1 MSIGP
6 RPSSKDVIA
15 GIGVALIL
23 IPQSMAY
30 AALAGLPARHG
41 LFAAALGPL
50 AAAFFASSPYLQTG
64 PVALTA
70 LLTLG
75 ALVPVAVPGSAEYV
89 GFAALLALVVG
100 FVRVLVGALRGGW
113 VSYLMSRPM
122 LDGFTSGAAILIV
135 CSQLPGVF
143 SVDASGDG
151 VLSRALWAIRHPSDW
166 EQGSSLLAML
176 TLLIVIGARRLN
188 PLVPGVLIA
197 TVVGLSFSL
206 ATDYGGPRLGDVDA
220 GLPDLSL
227 ALPWASLPALVLPGI
242 VIALVGFAEAA
253 SISRI
258 YATKERMRWN
268 PDQEF
273 IGQGAA
279 NIAAGLF
286 GGFPVGGSFSR
297 SSLNYL
303 SGARTR
309 WSGLVTGAVVFA
321 FLPFAHLLGP
331 LPRSVLSAIVIA
343 AVVPLIRVRLLVSLW
358 KISLPQAVVGWLTF
372 WFTIILSPHVEQAV
386 VLGILAAVAVHIWR
400 ELEPGVEFWVE
411 GATLHVKPSGVLWFG
426 SAAFL
431 EEAVAE
437 RLALAPEAERL
448 VLHLDGLGRIDL
460 TGAQVLRE
468 LMDQLREGGLDVE
481 MKGVP
486 PHAMRI
492 LNAVMGRMGRH

>member
-1 MSIGP
+1 MSLGQ

-15 GIGVALIL
+15 GVGVALIL

-30 AALAGLPARHG
+30 AELVGLPARHG

-50 AAAFFASSPYLQTG
+50 VAAFFASSPYLQTG

-75 ALVPVAVPGSAEYV
+75 ALVPVAVPGSSEYV

-100 FVRVLVGALRGGW
+100 IVRVLVGALRGGW
-113 VSYLMSRPM
+113 ISYLMSRPM
-122 LDGFTSGAAILIV
+122 LDGFASGAAILIV

-166 EQGSSLLAML
+166 EQASLLLAML
-176 TLLIVIGARRLN
+176 TLLIVIGSRRLN

-220 GLPDLSL
+220 GLPNLSL

-309 WSGLVTGAVVFA
+309 WSGLVTGAVVLV

-431 EEAVAE
+431 EEAVAR
-437 RLALAPEAERL
+437 RLALVPEAERL

-492 LNAVMGRMGRH
+492 LNAVMGRMGLH

>member
-1 MSIGP
+1 M
-6 RPSSKDVIA
+6 
-15 GIGVALIL
+15 
-23 IPQSMAY
+23 
-30 AALAGLPARHG
+30 
-41 LFAAALGPL
+41 
-50 AAAFFASSPYLQTG
+50 
-64 PVALTA
+64 
-70 LLTLG
+70 
-75 ALVPVAVPGSAEYV
+75 
-89 GFAALLALVVG
+89 
-100 FVRVLVGALRGGW
+100 
-113 VSYLMSRPM
+113 
-122 LDGFTSGAAILIV
+122 
-135 CSQLPGVF
+135 
-143 SVDASGDG
+143 
-151 VLSRALWAIRHPSDW
+151 
-166 EQGSSLLAML
+166 
-176 TLLIVIGARRLN
+176 
-188 PLVPGVLIA
+188 
-197 TVVGLSFSL
+197 GLSFSL

-220 GLPDLSL
+220 GLPHLSL

-258 YATKERMRWN
+258 YAAKERMRWN

-309 WSGLVTGAVVFA
+309 WSGFVTGAVVFV
-321 FLPFAHLLGP
+321 FFPFAHLLGP

-358 KISLPQAVVGWLTF
+358 RISLPQAVVGWLTF

-400 ELEPGVEFWVE
+400 ELEPGVEFWIE
-411 GATLHVKPSGVLWFG
+411 GTTLHVKPSGVLWFG

-431 EEAVAE
+431 EEAVAR
-437 RLALAPEAERL
+437 RLALAPEAEWL

-481 MKGVP
+481 MRGIP

>member
-1 MSIGP
+1 MSFGP
-6 RPSSKDVIA
+6 KPSFQDVIA
-15 GIGVALIL
+15 GVGVALIL

-30 AALAGLPARHG
+30 AELAGLPARHG

-75 ALVPVAVPGSAEYV
+75 ALVPVAVPGSAQYV

-100 FVRVLVGALRGGW
+100 VVRLLVGALKGGW
-113 VSYLMSRPM
+113 ISYLMSRPM
-122 LDGFTSGAAILIV
+122 LDGFAAGAAILIV
-135 CSQLPGVF
+135 SSQLPGALGVE
-143 SVDASGDG
+143 ATGDG
-151 VLSRALWAIRHPSDW
+151 VLSRATWVLLRPTEWEGTSAVLAI
-166 EQGSSLLAML
+166 L
-176 TLLIVIGARRLN
+176 TLLVVIGARRLN
-188 PLVPGVLIA
+188 RLIPAVLIA
-197 TVVGLSFSL
+197 TVAGVSFSL
-206 ATDYGGPRLGDVDA
+206 VTEYSGARLGDIDG
-220 GLPDLSL
+220 GLPSLSL
-227 ALPWASLPALVLPGI
+227 ALPWAALPTLVLPGI

-286 GGFPVGGSFSR
+286 GGFPVGGSLSR

-309 WSGLVTGAVVFA
+309 WSGLVTGAVVFV

-343 AVVPLIRVRLLVSLW
+343 AVVPLIQVRLLVSLW

-431 EEAVAE
+431 EEAVAR
-437 RLALAPEAERL
+437 RLAIAPEAERL

-460 TGAQVLRE
+460 TGAQVLQE
-468 LMDQLREGGLDVE
+468 LVEQLREGGLDVE

-492 LNAVMGRMGRH
+492 LHAVMGRMGGH

>member
-1 MSIGP
+1 MSSIP
-6 RPSSKDVIA
+6 RPFARDLTA
-15 GIGVALIL
+15 GVGVAMIL

-30 AALAGLPARHG
+30 AELAGLPARHG

-50 AAAFFASSPYLQTG
+50 AAAFFTSSPYLQTG

-75 ALVPVAVPGSAEYV
+75 ALIPVAVPGSAEYV
-89 GFAALLALVVG
+89 GLAALLALVVG
-100 FVRVLVGALRGGW
+100 IVRVLVGTLKTGW
-113 VSYLMSRPM
+113 ISYLMSRPM
-122 LDGFTSGAAILIV
+122 LDGFAAGAAILIL
-135 CSQLPGVF
+135 CSQLPGALGVE
-143 SVDASGDG
+143 ASGDG
-151 VLSRALWAIRHPSDW
+151 ILSRAIWTLLHPADW
-166 EQGSSLLAML
+166 ERGSSLLAMV

-206 ATDYGGPRLGDVDA
+206 VTDYSGARLGDIDS
-220 GLPDLSL
+220 GLPSL
-227 ALPWASLPALVLPGI
+227 AVALPWAALPVLLLPGI

-253 SISRI
+253 SISRL

-286 GGFPVGGSFSR
+286 GGFPIGGSFSR

-309 WSGLVTGAVVFA
+309 WSGAVTGVVVLV
-321 FLPFAHLLGP
+321 FLPFAYVLAP

-343 AVVPLIRVRLLVSLW
+343 AVVPLIRIRLLVSLW
-358 KISLPQAVVGWLTF
+358 RISLPQAVVGWLTF
-372 WFTIILSPHVEQAV
+372 GFTIILSPHVEQAV

-400 ELEPGVEFWVE
+400 ELEPGVAFWTE

-437 RLALAPEAERL
+437 RLAIAPEAGRV
-448 VLHLDGLGRIDL
+448 VLHLEGLGRIDL
-460 TGAQVLRE
+460 TGARVLRE
-468 LMDQLREGGLDVE
+468 LMEQLVEGGLDVE

-486 PHAMRI
+486 PHAERI
-492 LNAVMGRMGRH
+492 LDAVK

>member
-1 MSIGP
+1 MSLGP
-6 RPSSKDVIA
+6 RPSPKDVIA
-15 GIGVALIL
+15 GVGVALIL

-30 AALAGLPARHG
+30 AELAGLPARHG

-100 FVRVLVGALRGGW
+100 IVRVLVGALRGGW

-122 LDGFTSGAAILIV
+122 LDGFASGAAILIV
-135 CSQLPGVF
+135 CSQLPGAF

-303 SGARTR
+303 RRWWAGSPFGLRSYSPRMSSRPWSWASSRRSPSIFGASLSRVSNSGSREPLCTSSR
-309 WSGLVTGAVVFA
+309 AV
-321 FLPFAHLLGP
+321 
-331 LPRSVLSAIVIA
+331 SS
-343 AVVPLIRVRLLVSLW
+343 
-358 KISLPQAVVGWLTF
+358 
-372 WFTIILSPHVEQAV
+372 
-386 VLGILAAVAVHIWR
+386 
-400 ELEPGVEFWVE
+400 
-411 GATLHVKPSGVLWFG
+411 G
-426 SAAFL
+426 SARRPSSRRPSRGGWPLLRRRNDWCSISTASVESTSRAPRCSGSSWTSF
-431 EEAVAE
+431 E
-437 RLALAPEAERL
+437 R
-448 VLHLDGLGRIDL
+448 
-460 TGAQVLRE
+460 
-468 LMDQLREGGLDVE
+468 GGS
-481 MKGVP
+481 MW
-486 PHAMRI
+486 R
-492 LNAVMGRMGRH
+492 

>member
-1 MSIGP
+1 
-6 RPSSKDVIA
+6 
-15 GIGVALIL
+15 
-23 IPQSMAY
+23 
-30 AALAGLPARHG
+30 
-41 LFAAALGPL
+41 
-50 AAAFFASSPYLQTG
+50 
-64 PVALTA
+64 
-70 LLTLG
+70 
-75 ALVPVAVPGSAEYV
+75 
-89 GFAALLALVVG
+89 
-100 FVRVLVGALRGGW
+100 
-113 VSYLMSRPM
+113 
-122 LDGFTSGAAILIV
+122 
-135 CSQLPGVF
+135 
-143 SVDASGDG
+143 
-151 VLSRALWAIRHPSDW
+151 
-166 EQGSSLLAML
+166 
-176 TLLIVIGARRLN
+176 
-188 PLVPGVLIA
+188 
-197 TVVGLSFSL
+197 
-206 ATDYGGPRLGDVDA
+206 
-220 GLPDLSL
+220 
-227 ALPWASLPALVLPGI
+227 
-242 VIALVGFAEAA
+242 VGFAEAA

-268 PDQEF
+268 PNQEF

-297 SSLNYL
+297 SSLNSL

-309 WSGLVTGAVVFA
+309 WSGLVTGAVVFV

-343 AVVPLIRVRLLVSLW
+343 AVVPLIRVRMLVSLW

-431 EEAVAE
+431 EEGVAR

-468 LMDQLREGGLDVE
+468 LMEQLREGGLDVE

-486 PHAMRI
+486 PHAIRI
-492 LNAVMGRMGRH
+492 LNAVMDRMGRH

>member
-1 MSIGP
+1 MSLGP

-15 GIGVALIL
+15 GVGVALIL

-30 AALAGLPARHG
+30 AELAGLPARHG
-41 LFAAALGPL
+41 LFAAVLGPL

-75 ALVPVAVPGSAEYV
+75 ALVPVAVPGSTEYV

-100 FVRVLVGALRGGW
+100 IVRVLVGALKSGW
-113 VSYLMSRPM
+113 ISYVMSRPM
-122 LDGFTSGAAILIV
+122 LDGFVSGAAILIV
-135 CSQLPGVF
+135 SSQLPGVLG
-143 SVDASGDG
+143 VDASGDG

-166 EQGSSLLAML
+166 EQVSSVLAML
-176 TLLIVIGARRLN
+176 TLLIVMGARRLN

-206 ATDYGGPRLGDVDA
+206 ATDYGGARLGDIDA
-220 GLPDLSL
+220 GLPNFSL
-227 ALPWASLPALVLPGI
+227 ALPWASLPGIVLPGI

-258 YATKERMRWN
+258 YATKERMQWN

-309 WSGLVTGAVVFA
+309 WSGFVTGAVVFV

-331 LPRSVLSAIVIA
+331 LPSSVLSAIVIA
-343 AVVPLIRVRLLVSLW
+343 AVVPLIRVRILVSLW
-358 KISLPQAVVGWLTF
+358 RISLPQAVVGWLTF
-372 WFTIILSPHVEQAV
+372 WFTIILSPHIERAV

-400 ELEPGVEFWVE
+400 ELEPGIKFWVE

-431 EEAVAE
+431 EEAVAR

-448 VLHLDGLGRIDL
+448 VLHLDGLGRIDF

-468 LMDQLREGGLDVE
+468 FMDQLREGGLDVE

-486 PHAMRI
+486 PHAVRI
-492 LNAVMGRMGRH
+492 LNAVMGRVG